1 MRRPRVRAYY
11 PLISSYVLISRC
23 IIDVGEN
30 FRSRHFDFEFVSLG
44 FTGPRRAFKQKM
56 LPAFVV
62 RVGYRFFPS
71 GSGPLP
77 HPLRWLLE
85 GLYLA
90 TMRRGDMAYL
100 WPAASLGLYRRLHAL
115 GIPIAMEMI
124 NCAERCRQ
132 SILRDA
138 YARRGLP
145 VPEDPRGPEAIAE
158 QDAMF
163 AMADVIFAP
172 SPWVERSLLEA
183 GVPQHKIARTHFGW
197 DPRTFS
203 VPRRTSGS
211 EPDVP
216 TFLCVAHQSV
226 RKGSLDL
233 LEAWTRKRAAAR
245 LVLVGAVNPE
255 IAVEFA
261 ELTRRAD
268 VELVDYSSDLAPF
281 YARADVYIMPS
292 YEEGSPIVVYFALA
306 AGLAVVGTPAS
317 TSGLV
322 EHGVQGLVCAPGD
335 VEELAAAID
344 RMALD
349 SDFRQAAR
357 RAAEERGQE
366 VVWERSV
373 AERVEVFERIARVR
387 TRSSG

>member
-1 MRRPRVRAYY
+1 MRRSRVRAYF
-11 PLISSYVLISRC
+11 PLISGYGHVSRC
-23 IIDVGEN
+23 IVDVGEN
-30 FRSRHFDFEFVSLG
+30 FRSGHLDFEFVSLG
-44 FTGPRRAFKQKM
+44 YNGPRRSFKQTT
-56 LPAFVV
+56 LPVIVTRA
-62 RVGYRFFPS
+62 GYRLLPS
-71 GSGPLP
+71 GNDPVP

-85 GLYLA
+85 GLYLT
-90 TMRRGDMAYL
+90 TMRRGDVAYL

-115 GIPIAMEMI
+115 RVPIAMEMI
-124 NCAERCRQ
+124 NCAERFRQ
-132 SILRDA
+132 PILRDA

-145 VPEDPRGPEAIAE
+145 VPEDSRSPSATAVQE
-158 QDAMF
+158 AMF
-163 AMADVIFAP
+163 ALADVIFAP
-172 SPWVERSLLEA
+172 SPLVERSLLEA
-183 GVPQHKIARTHFGW
+183 GVPQHKIARTRFGW

-203 VPRRTSGS
+203 VPRRTSGN
-211 EPDVP
+211 EQEGP
-216 TFLCVAHQSV
+216 TFLCVAHHSV

-233 LEAWTRKRAAAR
+233 LEAWARKRAPGR

-255 IAVEFA
+255 IAAEFA
-261 ELTRRAD
+261 ELTRQAD
-268 VELVDYSSDLAPF
+268 VEVVDYSSDLIPF
-281 YARADVYIMPS
+281 YASADVYIMPS
-292 YEEGSPIVVYFALA
+292 YEEGSPIVAYFALA
-306 AGLAVVGTPAS
+306 AGLAVVGTPAV

-322 EHGVQGLVCAPGD
+322 EHGVHGLVCEPGD
-335 VEELAAAID
+335 VEGLAAAID